1 MSFIDS
7 MFSMKGRTV
16 AITGGGGGLPGSLA
30 IAFLKAGAK
39 VVIWGRGTNHPMAE
53 AAAKIG
59 AEAGMGEIFSVTVD
73 TGSREACEKALEE
86 SERLTG
92 GPVDTLL
99 NGVGGNRGKSPFV
112 DFDEAI
118 FEDVLKLNL
127 MAGLVIPTRV
137 FAKYWIARGIK
148 GCVINM
154 TSMTSYKALSGTWA
168 YNAAKSGVLN
178 LNEALAKE
186 LAPHG
191 IRVNAIAPGFFVG
204 NQNRALLIDEK
215 TGDLTARGKSIIA
228 RTPFGRFGKHE
239 ELWGAALF
247 LASDHAAGF
256 VTGVSIPVDG
266 GYLTDNI

>member
-1 MSFIDS
+1 MSFSES
-7 MFSMKGRTV
+7 MFSLAGKTIV
-16 AITGGGGGLPGSLA
+16 VTGGGGGLPGSIA
-30 IAFLKAGAK
+30 IAYLRAGAK
-39 VVIWGRGTNHPMAE
+39 VLLWGRGTNHPMEE
-53 AAAKIG
+53 AASRIT
-59 AEAGMGEIFSVTVD
+59 AEAGQGRAIGITVD
-73 TGSREACEKALEE
+73 TGSRKECEEALVL
-86 SERLTG
+86 SERLAG
-92 GPVDTLL
+92 SPIDVLM

-112 DFDEAI
+112 DMDEAI

-127 MAGLVIPTRV
+127 LAGLVTPTRV

-148 GCVINM
+148 GCVVNM
-154 TSMTSYKALSGTWA
+154 TSMTSYKGLSGTWA

-204 NQNRALLIDEK
+204 NQNRALLIDQT

-239 ELWGAALF
+239 ELWGAAIF
-247 LASDHAAGF
+247 LASDTASGF
-256 VTGVSIPVDG
+256 VTGVSLPVDG